1 MEDTF
6 VVYERNEEEAIREA
20 TKIQPTTQKRI
31 ITEYIDVKP
40 FEDTRIEK
48 LEENSLKDLF
58 EEISDWQETK

>member
-20 TKIQPTTQKRI
+20 TKMQPTTQKRI
-31 ITEYIDVKP
+31 VTEYIDVKP

-48 LEENSLKDLF
+48 LEENSLKDLL
-58 EEISDWQETK
+58 